1 MEKKYEDAIRLLKR
15 AESSDSFIEK
25 IYFFLG
31 EAYEKSRDKQQAC
44 QYYAKAVDRMDM
56 SMKEYESKCR

>member
-25 IYFFLG
+25 IYFYLG
-31 EAYEKSRDKQQAC
+31 DAYDKQNDKKHAC
-44 QYYAKAVDRMDM
+44 ENYTKAVERMEM
-56 SMKEYESKCR
+56 PMQEFESKCR

>member
-25 IYFFLG
+25 LYFYLG
-31 EAYEKSRDKQQAC
+31 DAYDKQHDNQRAC
-44 QYYAKAVDRMDM
+44 QYYSKALERMEM
-56 SMKEYESKCR
+56 TVKEYESKCR